1 MTISLHDRFEAVSD
15 EYIKFENITQ
25 PRHRRPDIC
34 AFLML
39 DELVPGT
46 SDIVSASEHDEFFL
60 DIDCDALNRAA
71 SDAQILD
78 LVRCGVRYSSEY
90 HCLCMFA

>member
-1 MTISLHDRFEAVSD
+1 
-15 EYIKFENITQ
+15 
-25 PRHRRPDIC
+25 
-34 AFLML
+34 ML

-46 SDIVSASEHDEFFL
+46 SDIVSASNHDEFFL

-71 SDAQILD
+71 SDAQIRD

-90 HCLCMFA
+90 RCLCMFV